1 MCEPVSWT
9 TVGLLAASAA
19 ATAAGTY
26 ASHEASQQQDRAN
39 ASAISDR
46 SRSEERSMREA
57 MANQQQALAA
67 QRSAEEERRA
77 AKSGLADQQLAEQGA
92 DVTEEKVAAEA
103 SRLKDLLAPVQ
114 MVNSPA
120 ASPIGGDQTGV
131 RVVQDAIANE
141 RQKSLNQIQNPM
153 SQALAQMMAR
163 GNVGL
168 GNQIAQGGLR
178 DQFLTA
184 DNIYS
189 GNMAAANMRSGLG
202 SQLYGLGMQNALNSF
217 NYAQP
222 GIAQAGQGWR
232 TGASIAQGVGGLAGT
247 AAGYDWSGSGNAG
260 AVTGYQGKTYVPKT
274 SSTGGT
280 YYALK

>member
-26 ASHEASQQQDRAN
+26 ASYQASEQQDRAS
-39 ASAISDR
+39 AAAISDR
-46 SRSEERSMREA
+46 SKSEERAMRDA
-57 MANQQQALAA
+57 MANQQRAMYDQQA
-67 QRSAEEERRA
+67 AEEERRA
-77 AKSGLADQQLAEQGA
+77 AKSGLAEQQLAEQGSEA
-92 DVTEEKVAAEA
+92 TEGRVGEES

-114 MVNSPA
+114 MVNSPS

-131 RVVQDAIANE
+131 RVVQDAVANE
-141 RQKSLNQIQNPM
+141 RQKSLQNMQLPM

-184 DNIYS
+184 DNIYG
-189 GNMAAANMRSGLG
+189 GNMAAASMKAGLG
-202 SQLYGLGMQNALNSF
+202 SQLYGLGMQNAVNNF

-222 GIAQAGQGWR
+222 GIANAGQGWR
-232 TGASIAQGVGGLAGT
+232 TTAGVAQGVGGLAGS
-247 AAGYDWSGSGNAG
+247 AAGYNWGGGNSGKNLSGEFQYY
-260 AVTGYQGKTYVPKT
+260 TGTVPK
-274 SSTGGT
+274 
-280 YYALK
+280 AQRV